1 MVFLWHSLSL
11 LIAITHG
18 HLRRTPVFLD
28 GTNSPSPDSETNNQ
42 EATATS
48 LTQGQSEHRSMASCV
63 EDYASKLDAIQA
75 SLGGAVRDRFGTV
88 DFNSNQNHKGII
100 LCAGFGTTGT
110 RSLTSG
116 LRLMNLTGEHWEE
129 GSYVNKL
136 YGKLGPWSN
145 LPEGDPNCKET
156 LRNLFPS
163 SFRYDK
169 EFLADSPA
177 GELFLDFLWTFPDS
191 KVILT
196 SRPPEEWARKRMMNH
211 PGVIAPLEEPC
222 GFRIEK
228 FSVAENAAMFA
239 AHNDLVRC
247 VVPKERLF
255 EINPWEDS
263 QEKMRDLMKNLA
275 SFLGTGGNF
284 SGVPFPVRK
293 TSTKPRMVRLAAHT
307 SNFTKIDCA
316 SQGDILA
323 AFQRLRFPANHTLQS
338 NKESPFLADIFLS
351 TSNGRTLIGPEDF
364 GILMKVASDNECEI
378 DLASDDEAA
387 RLFNVSSNVSS

>member
-48 LTQGQSEHRSMASCV
+48 LTQGQSEHRSVASCV

-136 YGKLGPWSN
+136 YGKLGPWSD

-156 LRNLFPS
+156 LRNDYS
-163 SFRYDK
+163 SQLHRQK
-169 EFLADSPA
+169 ED
-177 GELFLDFLWTFPDS
+177 
-191 KVILT
+191 
-196 SRPPEEWARKRMMNH
+196 
-211 PGVIAPLEEPC
+211 LE
-222 GFRIEK
+222 
-228 FSVAENAAMFA
+228 
-239 AHNDLVRC
+239 
-247 VVPKERLF
+247 
-255 EINPWEDS
+255 
-263 QEKMRDLMKNLA
+263 
-275 SFLGTGGNF
+275 LGTGW
-284 SGVPFPVRK
+284 
-293 TSTKPRMVRLAAHT
+293 
-307 SNFTKIDCA
+307 
-316 SQGDILA
+316 
-323 AFQRLRFPANHTLQS
+323 
-338 NKESPFLADIFLS
+338 
-351 TSNGRTLIGPEDF
+351 
-364 GILMKVASDNECEI
+364 
-378 DLASDDEAA
+378 
-387 RLFNVSSNVSS
+387 